1 MKQGNSMSIRAV
13 LLNLSKQENLTFQQI
28 ITRYLHERFLYRIS
42 LSDYKSS
49 FVLKGGNL
57 MYIVE
62 GLHIRP
68 TIDIDIL
75 AKNIDND
82 KENLRNIFKK
92 ICDIKYADDCVYFD
106 SNSIIASDIA
116 EEKKYS
122 GVRLLI
128 DTHFDTIRQI
138 IQVDIGFD
146 DVITPAA
153 ILHTYPSLLKALD
166 SPSILTYSVETVIA
180 EKFEAMIQLGELNS
194 RMKDF
199 YDVYVLLNNNRIDD
213 EILPEAIVSTFE
225 RRKTALKKNPSI
237 FTNDFY
243 LFGQRQTAWKFF
255 LKKAGVEHIDFEVV
269 MKTITAKLQ
278 PIYLKLLENE

>member
-13 LLNLSKQENLTFQQI
+13 LLNLAKQENLPFQQVV
-28 ITRYLHERFLYRIS
+28 TRYLHERLLYRVS
-42 LSDYKSS
+42 LSEYKSS

-57 MYIVE
+57 MYAIE

-68 TIDIDIL
+68 TMDIDML

-82 KENLRNIFKK
+82 KENLKNIFKK
-92 ICDIKYADDCVYFD
+92 ICEISYDNDCVRFNSD
-106 SNSIIASDIA
+106 SIVASDIA

-128 DTHFDTIRQI
+128 DTQFDTIKQT
-138 IQVDIGFD
+138 IQVDIGFG

-153 ILHTYPSLLKALD
+153 VALSYPILLNELGNPD
-166 SPSILTYSVETVIA
+166 ILAYSVETVIA

-199 YDVYVLLNNNRIDD
+199 YDVYILLKNNRIDND
-213 EILPEAIVSTFE
+213 ILSEAIFRTFE
-225 RRKTALKKNPSI
+225 RRKTAWKSKPKL
-237 FTNDFY
+237 FTKDFY
-243 LFGQRQTAWKFF
+243 LYEQRQTAWKFF
-255 LKKAGVEHIDFEVV
+255 LKKIKVDDLDFPHVV
-269 MKTITAKLQ
+269 KSITKQLY
-278 PIYLKLLENE
+278 PIYNTLNE